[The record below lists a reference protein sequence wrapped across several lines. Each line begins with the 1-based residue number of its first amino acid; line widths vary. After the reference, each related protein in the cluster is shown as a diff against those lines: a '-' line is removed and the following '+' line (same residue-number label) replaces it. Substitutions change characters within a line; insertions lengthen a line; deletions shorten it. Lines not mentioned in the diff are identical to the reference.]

1 VDSGG
6 IAGGVQQQ
14 QQGNASRASVAGRY
28 STLISFLVNTIL
40 VICLDYKSC
49 AYEWERKEKRWNDMN
64 ENRKT
69 KFDL

>member
-14 QQGNASRASVAGRY
+14 QGNTSRASTTGRY
-28 STLISFLVNTIL
+28 STPISFLVNTIL
-40 VICLDYKSC
+40 VICLDYKSY
-49 AYEWERKEKRWNDMN
+49 AYEWQRKEKRWNDMN
-64 ENRKT
+64 ENQKT